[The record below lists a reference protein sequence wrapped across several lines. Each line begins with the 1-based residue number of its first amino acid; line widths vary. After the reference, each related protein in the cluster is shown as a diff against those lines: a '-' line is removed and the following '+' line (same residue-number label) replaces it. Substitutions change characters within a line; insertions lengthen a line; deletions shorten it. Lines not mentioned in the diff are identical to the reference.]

1 MVFKSEGFLP
11 QPSELLSE
19 SQVINSWDS
28 HNFYNYPSFSISI
41 KVIIYSVTTLNLLI
55 FINTSSVLWLAL
67 VKMA

>member
-28 HNFYNYPSFSISI
+28 HNFYNHPSFSFSI
-41 KVIIYSVTTLNLLI
+41 KVIILSVTTLNLLI